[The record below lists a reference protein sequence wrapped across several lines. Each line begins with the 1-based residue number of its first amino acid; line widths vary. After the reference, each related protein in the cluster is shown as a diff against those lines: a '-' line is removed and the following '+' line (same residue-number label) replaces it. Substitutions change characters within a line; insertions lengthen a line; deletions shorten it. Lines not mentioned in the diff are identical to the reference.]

1 MGLTRDSDLRSSLRA
16 TTWCLLKFWRLWS
29 ASVNFAT
36 HGFAEGKIKKRRLL
50 LYFVQVPCML
60 GSKYTP
66 NSFNCIK
73 EELYDFLDKLNFLD
87 CLHFL
92 KSYVLHSQNSYLSPF
107 PIKSY
112 TNHPLY
118 SLHAEG
124 LTRTERN
131 KNLSILMRIFKLST
145 CQSFLHKIV
154 QIFIAEFVLFCRFL
168 GHGVLL
174 SDRLLCVDYGHRF
187 CY

>member
-1 MGLTRDSDLRSSLRA
+1 M
-16 TTWCLLKFWRLWS
+16 
-29 ASVNFAT
+29 
-36 HGFAEGKIKKRRLL
+36 
-50 LYFVQVPCML
+50 
-60 GSKYTP
+60 
-66 NSFNCIK
+66 FN
-73 EELYDFLDKLNFLD
+73 FLDKLNFLD

-174 SDRLLCVDYGHRF
+174 SDRLLGVDYGHRF
-187 CY
+187 KGRFAKGQCTRKLSTFTSSGVFVNDKAKNQNKNTT